1 VTIEAL
7 EPGVFKRG
15 RGGRPT
21 RGEAERRH
29 RHLLATATRLFLEK
43 GLEGTS
49 MDEISRR
56 SGVAKRFI
64 YSRYPD
70 KAALFVGVVERFREN
85 LLGEMQSLG
94 PLPEAVDEGLVAFGG
109 RLLDLA
115 LRPQALAMH
124 RMFIAATIRFPGL
137 VQLFSER
144 ARQQGV
150 ADIVRVLSAYA
161 ERGALQLAEPE
172 LMAELFFIL
181 TVGMPQRL
189 GLLGIREPPPDEER
203 RLRAAVGLFLDGCRA
218 RPPARRRRGD

>member
-49 MDEISRR
+49 MDEI
-56 SGVAKRFI
+56 
-64 YSRYPD
+64 SRYPD

>member
-1 VTIEAL
+1 MTTESL
-7 EPGVFKRG
+7 EPGEFKRG

-29 RHLLATATRLFLEK
+29 RHLLAMATRLFLER

-49 MDEISRR
+49 VDEISRR

-64 YSRYPD
+64 YARYPD
-70 KAALFVGVVERFREN
+70 KAALFVGAVERFREN
-85 LLGEMQSLG
+85 LLGEIQSLG
-94 PLPEAVDEGLVAFGG
+94 PLPEAVEEGLVAFGR

-144 ARQQGV
+144 TRQQGL
-150 ADIVRVLSAYA
+150 ADIVQVLRAYA
-161 ERGALQLAEPE
+161 ERGALNLAEPE
-172 LMAELFFIL
+172 LMAEQFFFL
-181 TVGMPQRL
+181 TIGMPQRI
-189 GLLGIREPPPDEER
+189 GLLGIRESPVEEER
-203 RLRAAVGLFLDGCRA
+203 RLRASVRLFLDGCRA
-218 RPPARRRRGD
+218 RPPARRARAG